1 MTFEQALNNRPTAYN
16 FSREKW
22 NKVSDVDALVAS
34 LKEAHEQE
42 IAELRKANA
51 MQADREI
58 HERIKRSGAFLQVA
72 ENARAMLDRLIVMAD
87 PRGDVQRYLNKVSEE
102 NRLNFMHELIDG
114 SLGFMFKEDDVRSMF
129 ENLRKQGEADGKEYT
144 R

>member
-42 IAELRKANA
+42 IAMAYAKSALETYSWAKV
-51 MQADREI
+51 EI
-58 HERIKRSGAFLQVA
+58 APIDEPLYKFAVTIKR
-72 ENARAMLDRLIVMAD
+72 
-87 PRGDVQRYLNKVSEE
+87 K
-102 NRLNFMHELIDG
+102 
-114 SLGFMFKEDDVRSMF
+114 
-129 ENLRKQGEADGKEYT
+129 
-144 R
+144 